1 MPSKLI
7 LAILLGLAGQLSV
20 CLADDN
26 DTINAPVEDATGVS
40 KSPETSD
47 SSCRNVFLAISLTS
61 LFVYLLSLSM
71 TDFISREKIPEVYSN
86 KKPDKTCLI
95 LSKYLIKIVFGKWS
109 SNLDFQNTLLN
120 IEFNGT
126 DSKCSLCSFSIPTEW
141 LKKLMDHI
149 GTRENPL
156 LKAIKF
162 WVYQPDSLSMI
173 SSVKIG
179 MKDFKKTAAFIYI
192 DSIEAS
198 KVSDDKIQVITI
210 QKNVWFNSEQ
220 PLSIELAFR
229 QNTKVVPYDGYA
241 PYFSF
246 SDYFYFYIIYLDFGY
261 FLVNLK
267 KSWLFFDA
275 EPAILRTVLD
285 SLITSALCAAFVIST
300 AIVYLFIIKSK
311 LSTRH
316 NSETMQA
323 VNVIYL
329 AALFIGVFVGNYLV
343 CEASTSSGK
352 AETTVSPSD
361 RSARFLSGSSEEYG
375 VFFRLLFLQVWFFIT
390 LLILWVMN
398 KIARYL
404 AMSRMVAKTS
414 DVDRSLSE
422 DRMISVSHLST
433 GVSKPPSADNTRYS
447 VVKSALEPAKP
458 PKRSTLS
465 SFSKRSGTPSFKKIY
480 QSPIPNIES
489 KVNRQDSENS
499 IGSGYYHQMITATKH
514 VRSISQYGELLKDN
528 KY

>member
-1 MPSKLI
+1 MVSKLI
-7 LAILLGLAGQLSV
+7 LAILFHLIRQLSV
-20 CLADDN
+20 CLADGN
-26 DTINAPVEDATGVS
+26 TTVNAPVDDATSPS
-40 KSPETSD
+40 KPSDSSD

-86 KKPDKTCLI
+86 KRPDKTCLI

-109 SNLDFQNTLLN
+109 SNLEFQNTLLN
-120 IEFNGT
+120 IEFHGQ
-126 DSKCSLCSFSIPTEW
+126 DGKSSLCSFSIPTEW

-162 WVYQPDSLSMI
+162 WVYQPDSLGMI

-179 MKDFKKTAAFIYI
+179 LKDFKKTAAFIYI

-198 KVSDDKIQVITI
+198 KVSDDKIQVISI

-220 PLSIELAFR
+220 PLSIDLAFR
-229 QNTKVVPYDGYA
+229 QNTKVVPYDGYS

-267 KSWLFFDA
+267 SSWLFFNV
-275 EPAILRTVLD
+275 ESSILRTVLD
-285 SLITSALCAAFVIST
+285 SLICFTMCTTFVVLIAF
-300 AIVYLFIIKSK
+300 VYLFIIKAK

-323 VNVIYL
+323 INVIYL
-329 AALFIGVFVGNYLV
+329 AALFIAVFVGNYLV
-343 CEASTSSGK
+343 CEASSSSVS
-352 AETTVSPSD
+352 AETAATASSSSSP
-361 RSARFLSGSSEEYG
+361 SEEYG

-390 LLILWVMN
+390 FIILWILN
-398 KIARYL
+398 KIVRHL
-404 AMSRMVAKTS
+404 AMSRMVAKAGDLDPS
-414 DVDRSLSE
+414 MSGE
-422 DRMISVSHLST
+422 DKMISVSHLST
-433 GVSKPPSADNTRYS
+433 GVSKPQSGDNSRFS
-447 VVKSALEPAKP
+447 MVKSAPEVIKP
-458 PKRSTLS
+458 PKRSTLPSYAKKS
-465 SFSKRSGTPSFKKIY
+465 SFPAFKKVY
-480 QSPIPNIES
+480 PSPIPKEES
-489 KVNRQDSENS
+489 RVNRHDSENS

-514 VRSISQYGELLKDN
+514 VRSISQYGELLKEN